1 VKKLVAIMAA
11 ALYLAA
17 CGAPG
22 SIAGS
27 RAKSVTTVAGPDTAE
42 VAEVATRSPAAAG
55 VSNAMTP
62 VGHPANP
69 VAVTP
74 ASKPAMP
81 PPAVDGGTPHLNCE
95 SFSAPG
101 KPKLMCAPQ

>member
-17 CGAPG
+17 CGAPA

-27 RAKSVTTVAGPDTAE
+27 SVKSVTTVAGPDTAE
-42 VAEVATRSPAAAG
+42 VAEGATRSPAATG
-55 VSNAMTP
+55 VSHPMTP

-69 VAVTP
+69 VPVTP
-74 ASKPAMP
+74 ASKQAVP

-95 SFSAPG
+95 SFNAPG
-101 KPKLMCAPQ
+101 KPKVMCAPQ